1 MSASQIPKSW
11 PKTARDLFEPVRPL
25 GKGGFGAV
33 WLAETKKSSTST
45 PPAEGNAEK
54 SEYVAIKLVG
64 HALTIPISKFEMF
77 SEQGYF
83 RREVEVLRE
92 ISHPR
97 IINLLQC
104 IEEDKEESKEDT
116 PEASPYCLI
125 LEYCAGP
132 TLEQLIKHGA
142 ALGFFM
148 AREISSQLIDAV
160 SYLHGRGVLHRD
172 IKPDNIV
179 IKGAMPSEEA
189 CWSDGK
195 EGEDAARES
204 RWNIKLIDFGFAR
217 PLHPDD
223 IKNPEQFSTQ
233 QAEPDD
239 THFGRSTIDGA
250 LVEKDE
256 NDPLSISTSIS
267 RARILD
273 MSAVG
278 HRNYAAPEVLK
289 GVRNFAFKKK
299 SAQNKQPL
307 TECVSDYGM
316 IADAYSVGSTIRY
329 MVCGVP
335 PEYSI
340 NDFLAEKNSLMNVIS
355 RKLKAKVGKNKN
367 KRKKNYR
374 RTKNLPKEASRLVLG
389 LTHWNEKKRTT
400 IRSARNFQ
408 WIKGSFSM
416 QNSQG
421 RSESESNEHHGK
433 INFLKCALNRDV

>member
-1 MSASQIPKSW
+1 MPASQNIPKSW

-33 WLAETKKSSTST
+33 WLAETKKSST
-45 PPAEGNAEK
+45 PPKEGDVTANARK

-64 HALTIPISKFEMF
+64 HALTTPISKFEQF

-83 RREVEVLRE
+83 RREVEVLQE

-104 IEEDKEESKEDT
+104 IEEDKEESKEAT
-116 PEASPYCLI
+116 PEASPYCLV

-142 ALGFFM
+142 ALGLCM

-179 IKGAMPSEEA
+179 IKGARPSEEA

-223 IKNPEQFSTQ
+223 IQNPEKFTTQ

-239 THFGRSTIDGA
+239 DHFGRSTVDGA
-250 LVEKDE
+250 LFEKDN
-256 NDPLSISTSIS
+256 NDSLSISTSIS
-267 RARILD
+267 QAKILD

-278 HRNYAAPEVLK
+278 HRNYAAPEMLK
-289 GVRNFAFKKK
+289 GVRNFSIQKK
-299 SAQNKQPL
+299 SAPL

-329 MVCGVP
+329 MVTGVP
-335 PEYSI
+335 PEFSI
-340 NDFLAEKNSLMNVIS
+340 NDFLAEKNSCMNVIS
-355 RKLKAKVGKNKN
+355 RKLKAKFGKDKN

-374 RTKNLPKEASRLVLG
+374 RTKNLPKEASKLLLG

-416 QNSQG
+416 QNSEG
-421 RSESESNEHHGK
+421 LSKSKSNEHNGK
-433 INFLKCALNRDV
+433 IDFLKCALNRDV